1 MVHTCSG
8 SVFECI
14 CICAFGMY
22 LSVFECMW
30 CCVCMYCR
38 YTTSVTTPF
47 TKHNRWWMNTTPL
60 PPLFP
65 AYGTTAAGGCG
76 GSGTVCTPA
85 NNAGVGVLMMLWCV
99 DDVVVC

>member
-1 MVHTCSG
+1 
-8 SVFECI
+8 
-14 CICAFGMY
+14 
-22 LSVFECMW
+22 
-30 CCVCMYCR
+30 
-38 YTTSVTTPF
+38 
-47 TKHNRWWMNTTPL
+47 MNTTPL